1 MSLMI
6 LPRVYVDESNST
18 GENLLD
24 PSQPVFSIAAVSV
37 QDDLATALVDN
48 VTSQLPK
55 GHGEPKYTALAK
67 TGHGRAALLECYKK
81 IPRDGARF
89 YVAHK
94 RFMVEAKM
102 VDLLIEP
109 RAHKDGYNIY
119 EDGAAVALA
128 NLIDIAGPVL
138 GEKLAYDKM
147 LSTFVKAVR
156 GNSQATVD
164 DLFATIDNYCQTAT
178 PKWRETIDLFMYMR
192 DEAEELIED
201 VARGRLRDELDP
213 AIPCLAALVWD
224 VGQRIGQFVLIHDT
238 SKVVAKHALT
248 LLNTNKLLDPTRP
261 GRFMSPLPA
270 VTIEFSDS
278 KEVPQLQLADWIAGA
293 GRQWATELVW
303 KKGDRFAADLTLI
316 VKEWFIGGLWPDP
329 STIEHPSPRISPN
342 PDPRHGAPYS

>member
-1 MSLMI
+1 MSLLI

-24 PSQPVFSIAAVSV
+24 PSQPVFSIASVSV
-37 QDDLATALVDN
+37 QDDLATALVDD
-48 VTSQLPK
+48 VISQLPK
-55 GHGEPKYTALAK
+55 GQGEPKYTALAK
-67 TGHGRAALLECYKK
+67 SGRGRAALLRCFKK
-81 IPRDGARF
+81 LPGGRVRF

-109 RAHKDGYNIY
+109 RAYKDGYNMY

-128 NLIDIAGPVL
+128 NLMDIVGPVL
-138 GEKLAYDKM
+138 GDKLAYDNM

-164 DLFATIDNYCQTAT
+164 DLFVAIDGYCRTAT
-178 PKWRETIDLFMYMR
+178 PEWRETIGLLMYMR

-201 VARGRLRDELDP
+201 IARGRLRDELDP

-224 VGQRIGQFVLIHDT
+224 VGRRIGQFVLIHDT
-238 SKVVAKHALT
+238 SKVVAKHALM

-261 GRFMSPLPA
+261 GRFMSSLPA
-270 VTIEFSDS
+270 VKIEFADS
-278 KEVPQLQLADWIAGA
+278 KEAHQLQLADWIAGA
-293 GRQWATELVW
+293 GRQWATEKIW
-303 KKGDRFAADLTLI
+303 KRGDRFAADLSMI
-316 VKEWFIGGLWPDP
+316 VHEWFIGGLWPDP
-329 STIEHPSPRISPN
+329 DTIEHPSSRLSLK
-342 PDPRHGAPYS
+342 SQS